1 MSADRNLGVSSLPTP
16 RCNSHR
22 RGDRETAVLR
32 RQKKVSVQKTRPK
45 LTSPTSSATSLALSS
60 TFLEVRDLGNLIG
73 LYTEWHSRL
82 LPYYSFDQFVHE
94 MRSNRLPPL
103 DKEELKTFFSN
114 VVPFGNHSKDQMW
127 HNLDL
132 YFKKIGSKVTQ
143 QKHFKRQAQA
153 DMEQLMTL
161 VQSTA
166 ELCHELHLL
175 DRLDQDYW
183 HRLKEDG
190 SNAARRGDSLA
201 ILRADVKMQVK
212 FVSSLKKKSLWSKT
226 FEEVEV
232 SLLYLALFSFPEAC
246 RYCTL
251 LHLEI
256 HEAFGSADDEPVES
270 SRRNHKKL
278 GPSGISLQYASIIT
292 QINTLEPSET
302 LHGDMVAPSI
312 SAAGSFQKELTN
324 QVPNNEGSE
333 SSENHMTDEQ
343 RERMKAS
350 RFKVLEKDA
359 ARRRQL

>member
-1 MSADRNLGVSSLPTP
+1 
-16 RCNSHR
+16 
-22 RGDRETAVLR
+22 
-32 RQKKVSVQKTRPK
+32 
-45 LTSPTSSATSLALSS
+45 
-60 TFLEVRDLGNLIG
+60 
-73 LYTEWHSRL
+73 
-82 LPYYSFDQFVHE
+82 
-94 MRSNRLPPL
+94 
-103 DKEELKTFFSN
+103 
-114 VVPFGNHSKDQMW
+114 MW

-226 FEEVEV
+226 FEEVV
-232 SLLYLALFSFPEAC
+232 QKLVVIVHF
-246 RYCTL
+246 

-270 SRRNHKKL
+270 SRRNNKKL

-292 QINTLEPSET
+292 QINTLESSET

-312 SAAGSFQKELTN
+312 SAA
-324 QVPNNEGSE
+324 
-333 SSENHMTDEQ
+333 DEQ

-359 ARRRQL
+359 ARRRQLQVA